1 MEFNPADIRV
11 MVRAATQHND
21 EDLEQEAS
29 LRAIEAFRRTS
40 DVRHPRAFLMKIV
53 HDTVI
58 DHWRRR
64 KSHEDI
70 ESVDE
75 KRLCEQCTIEIDLD
89 RRRQHAALRQAIAAL
104 DKRKRSTINLYY
116 GEELTIGEIA
126 RLQSRSH
133 SAVKMDLLR
142 SRRMLSRIVATLLNK
157 KSR

>member
-11 MVRAATQHND
+11 MVRVAARRND

-29 LRAIEAFRRTS
+29 LRAIEAFRRNA
-40 DVRHPRAFLMKIV
+40 DVRFPRAFLMKIV

-64 KSHEDI
+64 RLHEDI
-70 ESVDE
+70 DGVDD
-75 KRLCEQCTIEIDLD
+75 KRLSEQCTIEEDLD
-89 RRRQHAALRQAIAAL
+89 RRRRHDALRQAMAAL
-104 DKRKRSTINLYY
+104 DAGKRATIDLYY
-116 GEELTIGEIA
+116 SEDRSIGEIA
-126 RLQSRSH
+126 RLQHRSH

-142 SRRMLSRIVATLLNK
+142 SRRTLSRIVASLLNK